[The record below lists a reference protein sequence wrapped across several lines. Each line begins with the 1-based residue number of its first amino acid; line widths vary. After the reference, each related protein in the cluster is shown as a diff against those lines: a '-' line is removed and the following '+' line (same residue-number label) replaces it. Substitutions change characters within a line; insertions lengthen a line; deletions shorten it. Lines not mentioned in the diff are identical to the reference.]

1 MLAAALAGVL
11 VWRGRRAASPR
22 PEAAVVSLAAAPP
35 VRDAVQGGPV
45 AGRAHLPPSLSGTAP
60 DGSLVVDESGRL
72 AVTRETRRFFDYY
85 LAAEDGPGRA
95 RARLAA
101 ETRRRLPDGAVPEAI
116 GLLDRYL
123 AYRRRARAAIQVP
136 DTTARLDLLHALRE
150 RTLGPEASRAFFAD
164 EEATER
170 AALERAR
177 IFADP
182 SLDVAERERRAAALE
197 DGLPEPVRAARAEA
211 LAPLRAMQEEAR
223 MRAGGTSSVEIRA
236 LRERSFGT
244 EAADRL
250 EELDRQRAAWQQR
263 IDDYRAAREAVEQN
277 PSLDAAARAG
287 AIEALRAERFTA
299 EERPRIT
306 VLDGVERVGR

>member
-11 VWRGRRAASPR
+11 AWRGRHAASSR

-35 VRDAVQGGPV
+35 ARDAVQGGPV
-45 AGRAHLPPSLSGTAP
+45 AGRAHLPPSLSGTTP
-60 DGSLVVDESGRL
+60 
-72 AVTRETRRFFDYY
+72 
-85 LAAEDGPGRA
+85 
-95 RARLAA
+95 
-101 ETRRRLPDGAVPEAI
+101 
-116 GLLDRYL
+116 
-123 AYRRRARAAIQVP
+123 
-136 DTTARLDLLHALRE
+136 
-150 RTLGPEASRAFFAD
+150 
-164 EEATER
+164 
-170 AALERAR
+170 
-177 IFADP
+177 DP
-182 SLDVAERERRAAALE
+182 SLEVAERERRAAALE

-263 IDDYRAAREAVEQN
+263 IDDYRAAREVVEQN
-277 PSLDAAARAG
+277 PSLDAAARAR

-299 EERPRIT
+299 EERLRIP

>member
-1 MLAAALAGVL
+1 
-11 VWRGRRAASPR
+11 
-22 PEAAVVSLAAAPP
+22 
-35 VRDAVQGGPV
+35 PV
-45 AGRAHLPPSLSGTAP
+45 A
-60 DGSLVVDESGRL
+60 ES
-72 AVTRETRRFFDYY
+72 
-85 LAAEDGPGRA
+85 
-95 RARLAA
+95 
-101 ETRRRLPDGAVPEAI
+101 
-116 GLLDRYL
+116 
-123 AYRRRARAAIQVP
+123 
-136 DTTARLDLLHALRE
+136 TARLDLLHALRG

-223 MRAGGTSSVEIRA
+223 MRAGGASSVEIRA
-236 LRERSFGT
+236 LRERSFGI

-263 IDDYRAAREAVEQN
+263 IDDYRTAREAIERDG
-277 PSLDAAARAG
+277 SLDAGAG
-287 AIEALRAERFTA
+287 ERAIETLRSERFTP
-299 EERPRIT
+299 EERLRVVALDRIRQA
-306 VLDGVERVGR
+306 ER